1 MHAGRL
7 TLRQTFD
14 APPEAVFEAF
24 VSAEALREWWSPEGY
39 AAVEVQVDAR
49 VGGRYSVVMRSHAGS
64 DTVYVRGVFREIS
77 RPHRLVFTHMFEYRG
92 SSAPFASVG
101 LAGHET
107 LVTVEFIARGARTEL
122 VLMQEQIPSPG
133 AEHML
138 QVGWQGILANLA
150 RYVEHIQRRSR
161 LLPEP

>member
-7 TLRQTFD
+7 TFRQTFH
-14 APPEAVFEAF
+14 APPEAVFAAF
-24 VSAEALREWWSPEGY
+24 VSAEALKEWWSPEGY

-64 DTVYVRGVFREIS
+64 DTVYVRGVYREIS
-77 RPHRLVFTHMFEYRG
+77 RARRLVFTHRFEHRG
-92 SSAPFASVG
+92 SSVPFARLG

-107 LVTVEFIARGARTEL
+107 LVTVEFIARGEMTEMVL
-122 VLMQEQIPSPG
+122 VQEQIPTPE
-133 AEHML
+133 AEQML

-150 RYVEHIQRRSR
+150 RHLERIRR
-161 LLPEP
+161 